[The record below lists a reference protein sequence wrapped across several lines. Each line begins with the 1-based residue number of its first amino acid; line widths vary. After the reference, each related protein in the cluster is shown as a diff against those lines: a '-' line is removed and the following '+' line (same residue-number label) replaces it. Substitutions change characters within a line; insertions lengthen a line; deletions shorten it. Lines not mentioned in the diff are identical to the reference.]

1 MVMRPDPVELLL
13 SIAAYTQGN
22 WSVEEVYDFYCYI
35 WAEIEDLENPTK
47 ASVSLI
53 KGMKHGEETDKQ

>member
-1 MVMRPDPVELLL
+1 MRPDPVELLL

-22 WSVEEVYDFYCYI
+22 WSVEEVYELYSYI
-35 WAEIEDLENPTK
+35 LIEIEDLENPTK

-53 KGMKHGEETDKQ
+53 KGMKHGEETNKE